1 MNKKI
6 ALISVMILSLVMSSR
21 VFASGD
27 DNEDL
32 IISPKV
38 YIELH

>member
-6 ALISVMILSLVMSSR
+6 ALISAMILSLVMSSR
-21 VFASGD
+21 VFASDD

-38 YIELH
+38 YVELY